1 MGLITK
7 LKSTKEKSTFFKSP
21 SHATSSPTRSLFH
34 LRNNKSSPQKLTT
47 SISRLTV
54 VSVPKE
60 YREET
65 PFNWMTNELDSFQY
79 ESGDSKRDAR
89 NKANNTSQQQPQQQ
103 LQDSDCAISDWLF
116 PCWGSPR
123 GDAKGTIHS
132 TDETSYS
139 SASLSE
145 APDDRTGQILQVLTG
160 NNKRGGAEDVSDVT
174 SAPSEDFSEESD
186 AEDGDNSSTSSPC
199 PYTVE

>member
-1 MGLITK
+1 
-7 LKSTKEKSTFFKSP
+7 
-21 SHATSSPTRSLFH
+21 
-34 LRNNKSSPQKLTT
+34 
-47 SISRLTV
+47 
-54 VSVPKE
+54 
-60 YREET
+60 
-65 PFNWMTNELDSFQY
+65 MTNELDSFQY

-89 NKANNTSQQQPQQQ
+89 NKANNTLQQQQQ

-145 APDDRTGQILQVLTG
+145 APDDRTGQILQVLSTG
-160 NNKRGGAEDVSDVT
+160 NNERGGAEDVSDVT
-174 SAPSEDFSEESD
+174 SAQSEDFSEESD